1 MVRYDMKERDL
12 PQQIALTT
20 DAGGHASVSIQMQ
33 DGVSYRFV
41 AASTDE
47 AGAQD
52 VSIGSFAKGWYDNY
66 FGSDEN
72 SYSLEPSTRR
82 ERGTSY
88 FLDEE
93 VSLDI
98 LNKGTLIQKRDAKS
112 ILFLET
118 IRGIKNASVTDVPT
132 YKFPYRAE
140 YIPNV
145 TVRAVIF
152 DKGGFS
158 ELSSYVTFDT
168 ETRELKVD
176 ITPDKKSYA
185 PGETVNATIK
195 VQAKGDKP
203 VVGARCSVDGRRIA
217 SRRNRRRTAETPLN
231 LLYSWVTDGIIVSR
245 ASHGAMGENAMTRG
259 GAEMGG
265 GGGEVIRK
273 LQRHRELFP
282 WLRLTA
288 TDKRQSH
295 SQRRTTSRRGNS
307 PESR

>member
-1 MVRYDMKERDL
+1 
-12 PQQIALTT
+12 
-20 DAGGHASVSIQMQ
+20 MQ

-72 SYSLEPSTRR
+72 SYSLEPSIRR

-112 ILFLET
+112 ILFRET

-203 VVGARCSVDGRRIA
+203 VVGARVAVSTVDA
-217 SRRNRRRTAETPLN
+217 SLLAAIGGEPAETPSQL
-231 LLYSWVTDGIIVSR
+231 T
-245 ASHGAMGENAMTRG
+245 
-259 GAEMGG
+259 
-265 GGGEVIRK
+265 
-273 LQRHRELFP
+273 LQLGDR
-282 WLRLTA
+282 WNNRLTRIA
-288 TDKRQSH
+288 WCH
-295 SQRRTTSRRGNS
+295 G
-307 PESR
+307 